1 MLKKIDMHNDIL
13 KKMIM
18 VRNSKSGKFLLA
30 LDRGQLLFPIIELKI
45 YIKNKGFQNWHIGKH
60 ILEFE
65 TVKMQRG

>member
-1 MLKKIDMHNDIL
+1 
-13 KKMIM
+13 MIM
-18 VRNSKSGKFLLA
+18 VRYSKSGKFLLA